1 MQRSQ
6 GPIQDRGAAVIL
18 GAAGCGVG
26 GACITA
32 NADQV
37 ALCLGAVLGA
47 AAWGSLAGE
56 RGGAASGVSP

>member
-6 GPIQDRGAAVIL
+6 GPLQDRGAAVIL

-26 GACITA
+26 GACGPA
-32 NADQV
+32 DADQV
-37 ALCLGAVLGA
+37 ALCLGAILGA

-56 RGGAASGVSP
+56 RSCAACGVSR